1 MNHDQNPHK
10 LILLRGNS
18 GSGKTT
24 LAHMLQ
30 HKLDRGTLV
39 ISQDVIRR
47 DMLWVHDKPGHPA
60 IPLLINLV
68 QYGRKNGRYVILEG
82 ILFSETYEALF
93 RCIQSEYAA
102 EDIQPITTTSPLR
115 KRCAAMRQSPT
126 GLILV
131 RRPCGIGGRR
141 RTILGIFRRKF

>member
-1 MNHDQNPHK
+1 MNNDQNQHK

-30 HKLDRGTLV
+30 RKLGRGTLV

-47 DMLWVHDKPGHPA
+47 DMLWAKDTKDGPA
-60 IPLLINLV
+60 VPLLMELV
-68 QYGRKNGRYVILEG
+68 QYGRRHCEYVILEG

-93 RCIQSEYAA
+93 QCIQSEYAA
-102 EDIQPITTTSPLR
+102 EDIPITMTSPLR
-115 KRCAAMRQSPT
+115 KPFAAMRRSPT
-126 GLILV
+126 GLISAW
-131 RRPCGIGGRR
+131 RPCGSGGRR
-141 RTILGIFRRKF
+141 RTISVIFRRKF

>member
-1 MNHDQNPHK
+1 MNNDQNRHK

-30 HKLDRGTLV
+30 RKLGRGTLV
-39 ISQDVIRR
+39 ISQDVVRR
-47 DMLWVHDKPGHPA
+47 EMLWAKDTKDGPTV
-60 IPLLINLV
+60 PLLMNLV
-68 QYGRKNGRYVILEG
+68 QYGRRHCEYVILEG

-102 EDIQPITTTSPLR
+102 EDIHAYYKLYLKGFFYGTY
-115 KRCAAMRQSPT
+115 
-126 GLILV
+126 
-131 RRPCGIGGRR
+131 
-141 RTILGIFRRKF
+141 